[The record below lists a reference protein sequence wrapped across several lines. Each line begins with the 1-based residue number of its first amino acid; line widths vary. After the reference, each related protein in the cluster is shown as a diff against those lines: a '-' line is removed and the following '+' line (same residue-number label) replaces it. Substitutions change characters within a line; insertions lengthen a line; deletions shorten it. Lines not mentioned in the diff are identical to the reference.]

1 MNTEAQTPKI
11 LPILVATDPFLRK
24 KSKLVE
30 EKDLEEI
37 RKIIPIM
44 FDTMYDANGIG
55 LAAPQ
60 VGIPFR
66 FFIMDLAKK
75 EGEKEQYI
83 ILNPEI
89 IEESEE
95 CTESKEGCLSV
106 PEQYSEVIRPEKI
119 KVRYMDLD
127 GNQQEMEAD
136 DLLARCIQ
144 HETDHLDGILFIDH
158 ISSLKR
164 NMIMRKVIKEQK
176 RHR

>member
-1 MNTEAQTPKI
+1 MNTETQTPKI

-37 RKIIPIM
+37 RKIIPVM

-60 VGIPFR
+60 VGIPLR

-95 CTESKEGCLSV
+95 CTEDREGCLSV

-119 KVRYMDLD
+119 KIRYMDLD
-127 GNQQEMEAD
+127 GKQQEMEAD